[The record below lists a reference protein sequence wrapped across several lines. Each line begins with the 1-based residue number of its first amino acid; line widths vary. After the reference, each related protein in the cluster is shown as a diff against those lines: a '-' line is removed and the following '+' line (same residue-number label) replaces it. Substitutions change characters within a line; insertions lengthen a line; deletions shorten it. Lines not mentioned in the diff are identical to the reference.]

1 MTLSVLGVIFGVA
14 ASFAAAPL
22 LAELLYEV
30 KPHDLLTLI
39 LVSSLVIAVSFL
51 ASYIPA
57 RRATLV
63 DPMETLR
70 HD

>member
-1 MTLSVLGVIFGVA
+1 MTLSVIGVIFGVA

-22 LAELLYEV
+22 LSKFLYGV
-30 KPHDLLTLI
+30 KPHDVLTLI
-39 LVSSLVIAVSFL
+39 LVSSLLVAVSFL
-51 ASYIPA
+51 ASFIPA
-57 RRATLV
+57 RRATQI